1 MNTLAIGIAIVVSSF
16 IIVFASE
23 FIMDAWFNGYMRQ
36 FRKHEKAHRRH
47 MAEMDIELIEMT
59 IQSMEEQLKEQH
71 KDAHNPSIISLS
83 ESLEMISQKDKD
95 KYKKKRIKPAREDSF
110 WPSWD
115 DYRNLDK

>member
-1 MNTLAIGIAIVVSSF
+1 MIEISIFLAIHTAAIFLWLIDSRSF
-16 IIVFASE
+16 LYLRSR
-23 FIMDAWFNGYMRQ
+23 NKYMRQ

-47 MAEMDIELIEMT
+47 MAEMDMELIEMT
-59 IQSMEEQLKEQH
+59 IQSMEQQLREQH

-83 ESLEMISQKDKD
+83 ESLEMINQKD